1 MGSSTSSSVGVIPEA
16 VRFQAENLA
25 AVQPDPPPE
34 LPMELVRTGRFCLF
48 VTPMM
53 GLNIV
58 DTIRLDESDVE
69 NAVEEVRS
77 LLRERGRFQAAWCVL
92 PSSTPVDLKPRLLAL
107 GMTPYED
114 ATLEP
119 FFTAMAIVSPPS
131 RPAPGDVEVREV
143 GTHDDMDAFCD
154 VEQEALGLTA
164 DDWRPMREMRHLA
177 FDVQQEG
184 RFPSAS
190 SLRCIAGNRSAR
202 RSEASWSP
210 ASTSPAERS

>member
-1 MGSSTSSSVGVIPEA
+1 MEWSTPTSVAVIPEA

-34 LPMELVRTGRFCLF
+34 MPMEIVRTGRFCLF
-48 VTPMM
+48 LTPIA

-58 DTIRLDESDVE
+58 DTIRLDEGEVE
-69 NAVEEVRS
+69 AAVAEVRS
-77 LLRERGRFQAAWCVL
+77 LLRERGRFQAAWCVM
-92 PSSTPVDLKPRLLAL
+92 PSSTPVDLEQRLLAL

-114 ATLEP
+114 ATFEP
-119 FFTAMAIVSPPS
+119 FFTAMAIVSPPN
-131 RPAPGDVEVREV
+131 RPSPSDVEVREV

-177 FDVQQEG
+177 LRRATG
-184 RFPSAS
+184 REVPC
-190 SLRCIAGNRSAR
+190 LLLPC
-202 RSEASWSP
+202 P
-210 ASTSPAERS
+210 ASRGTSRRGAREPP